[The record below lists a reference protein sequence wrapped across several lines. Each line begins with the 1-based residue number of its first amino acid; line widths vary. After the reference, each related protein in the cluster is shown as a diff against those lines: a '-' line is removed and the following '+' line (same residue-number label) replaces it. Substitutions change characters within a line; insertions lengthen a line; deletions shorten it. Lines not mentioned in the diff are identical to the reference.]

1 MNIAPRAFLGFAL
14 IGALMLALGVFA
26 LSQMSKIRTSGENIV
41 ENSVPSVRALNEFT
55 QLTLRL
61 RVLSY
66 RLLTNREADTQQKTF
81 DLFEQRNQQIRT
93 AQSNY
98 EKLIS
103 APEERAAYDQYVQL
117 LNQYRQLEERM
128 KTLSRNNQ
136 VDELRT
142 LLGNDLQTNSEAV
155 NAVLARL
162 TEINNLQ
169 AEAFNKSAAQ
179 QYSTAF
185 TWVVTMLI
193 VATGLTLLFAWL
205 LTNSITKP
213 IANALD
219 AAEEIAKGNL
229 TRPITV
235 DGSDEA
241 GRLLRAMATMQD
253 KLRDTLQRISGSA
266 TQLASAAEEL
276 NSVTDESARGLTQ
289 QNNEIEQAA
298 TAVNEMTSAVEEVAR
313 NAVSTSEASRNA
325 TTSAGDGRDL
335 VQETVG
341 AIERMS
347 ADVQS
352 TATLIGNLADESRDI
367 GKVLDVIRG
376 LADQTNLLALNAAIE
391 AARAGEAGRG
401 FAVVADEVR
410 ALAHRTQQSTSEI
423 ERMIGSIQ
431 SGTEQAATAVNEMT
445 SAVEEVARNAV
456 STSEAS
462 RNATTSAGD
471 GRDLVQE
478 TVGAI
483 ERMSADVQSTASLI
497 GNLANESRDIGKVL
511 DVIRGLADQTNLL
524 ALNAAIEAA
533 RAGEAGRGF
542 AVVADEVRALA
553 HRTQQSTSEIERM
566 IGSIQ
571 SGTEQ
576 AVDSMRNSTERAE
589 STLNIARGAGMSL
602 DTINSAIVEINERNL
617 VIASAAEEQAQV
629 AREVDRN
636 LVNIRDLSVQSATG
650 ANQTS
655 AASAELSRLA
665 VDLNSMVGRFSL

>member
-1 MNIAPRAFLGFAL
+1 MSLRNMNIAPRAFLGFAL
-14 IGALMLALGVFA
+14 IGGLMLVLGVFA
-26 LSQMSKIRTSGENIV
+26 LNQMSKIRGAGEDIASM
-41 ENSVPSVRALNEFT
+41 SVPSIKSLDEFT

-66 RLLTNREADTQQKTF
+66 RLLVNREPDVQQKTF
-81 DLFEQRNQQIRT
+81 DLFELRNQQIRD
-93 AQSNY
+93 AQKVY
-98 EKLIS
+98 EPLING
-103 APEERAAYDQYVQL
+103 PQERAAYDQYVQL
-117 LNQYRQLEERM
+117 LAQYRQLEDRM

-136 VDELRT
+136 VDELRSMLNSE
-142 LLGNDLQTNSEAV
+142 LLSNSEAV
-155 NAVLARL
+155 NSALAKL
-162 TEINNLQ
+162 LEINTQ
-169 AEAFNKSAAQ
+169 QIEATDTRAGE
-179 QYSTAF
+179 QYSTSLNLVITLLVIAS
-185 TWVVTMLI
+185 
-193 VATGLTLLFAWL
+193 GLTLLFAWL

-213 IANALD
+213 IANALS
-219 AAEEIAKGNL
+219 AAEEIAEGNL
-229 TRPITV
+229 TRPIHV
-235 DGSDEA
+235 DGEDEA
-241 GRLLRAMATMQD
+241 GRLLLAMSKMQD

-313 NAVSTSEASRNA
+313 NAVSTSEASKNA

-335 VQETVG
+335 VQETVS

-352 TATLIGNLADESRDI
+352 TATLIGD
-367 GKVLDVIRG
+367 
-376 LADQTNLLALNAAIE
+376 
-391 AARAGEAGRG
+391 
-401 FAVVADEVR
+401 
-410 ALAHRTQQSTSEI
+410 
-423 ERMIGSIQ
+423 
-431 SGTEQAATAVNEMT
+431 
-445 SAVEEVARNAV
+445 
-456 STSEAS
+456 
-462 RNATTSAGD
+462 
-471 GRDLVQE
+471 
-478 TVGAI
+478 
-483 ERMSADVQSTASLI
+483 
-497 GNLANESRDIGKVL
+497 LANESRDIGKVL

-571 SGTEQ
+571 SGTEH

-589 STLNIARGAGMSL
+589 STLNIARGAGLSL

-655 AASAELSRLA
+655 AASNELSRLA
-665 VDLNSMVGRFSL
+665 LDLNNMVGRFSL

>member
-1 MNIAPRAFLGFAL
+1 MSLRNMNIAPRAFLSFAL
-14 IGALMLALGVFA
+14 IGGLMMVLGVFA
-26 LSQMSKIRTSGENIV
+26 LNQMSKIRGAAENITN
-41 ENSVPSVRALNEFT
+41 NSVPSIKSLDEFT

-66 RLLTNREADTQQKTF
+66 RLLVNREPDVQQKT
-81 DLFEQRNQQIRT
+81 LELLELRNQQIRT
-93 AQSNY
+93 AQVTY
-98 EKLIS
+98 EKLIAS
-103 APEERAAYDQYVQL
+103 PQERATYDQYVQL
-117 LNQYRQLEERM
+117 LGQYRQIEDRM

-136 VDELRT
+136 VDELRN
-142 LLGNDLQTNSEAV
+142 LLNTDLLSNSEAI
-155 NAVLARL
+155 NTVLNRL
-162 TEINNLQ
+162 LEINTQQTHDTNQQ
-169 AEAFNKSAAQ
+169 AADQYDSAFNLVITLLVIA
-179 QYSTAF
+179 TA
-185 TWVVTMLI
+185 
-193 VATGLTLLFAWL
+193 LTLLFAWL
-205 LTNSITKP
+205 LTNSITQP
-213 IANALD
+213 IANALS
-219 AAEEIAKGNL
+219 AAEQIAEGNL

-235 DGSDEA
+235 DGNDEA
-241 GRLLRAMATMQD
+241 GRLLLAMSKMQE

-276 NSVTDESARGLTQ
+276 NSVTDESARGLTR

-313 NAVSTSEASRNA
+313 NAVSTSEASKNA

-335 VQETVG
+335 VQETVS

-352 TATLIGNLADESRDI
+352 TATLIGD
-367 GKVLDVIRG
+367 
-376 LADQTNLLALNAAIE
+376 
-391 AARAGEAGRG
+391 
-401 FAVVADEVR
+401 
-410 ALAHRTQQSTSEI
+410 
-423 ERMIGSIQ
+423 
-431 SGTEQAATAVNEMT
+431 
-445 SAVEEVARNAV
+445 
-456 STSEAS
+456 
-462 RNATTSAGD
+462 
-471 GRDLVQE
+471 
-478 TVGAI
+478 
-483 ERMSADVQSTASLI
+483 
-497 GNLANESRDIGKVL
+497 LANESRDIGKVL

-571 SGTEQ
+571 SGTEH

-655 AASAELSRLA
+655 AASNELSRLA
-665 VDLNSMVGRFSL
+665 VDLNTMVGRFSL